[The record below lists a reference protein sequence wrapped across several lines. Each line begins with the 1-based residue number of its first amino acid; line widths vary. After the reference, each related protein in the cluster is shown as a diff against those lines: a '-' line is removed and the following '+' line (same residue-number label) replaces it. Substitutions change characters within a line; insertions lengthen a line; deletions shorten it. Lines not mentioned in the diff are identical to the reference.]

1 MSYEIIM
8 PVLSDTMDKGVLVKW
23 HKKEGDYVKKGEVIA
38 EVESDKAVLEIES
51 FYDGYIHLLANEG
64 DEIEVKKTIAIIDD
78 NSTKQIKP
86 QTNSEIKKEIIKH
99 TPTKQKNIHKQT
111 SKKIPLPSGS
121 TSPLAKKLAKQYNI
135 DISNI
140 PTPIHEKDI
149 KEYLLNRYFTPK
161 AKKLVLEY
169 NIFDEFDLNHK
180 IVSNEV
186 LKYIKQNNIPKKIK
200 LSPNQQA
207 VIKNVEKAIQKPTFR
222 IFEEVTI
229 SKTDYKLTTIFI
241 KALSNTMI
249 KHPQSRTNEEFLE
262 YPTSNISIAVN
273 RDDGLY
279 MVVLKNIENLSL
291 EEINNFLKELKTK
304 RLTLNDLKGSTFG
317 ISNLGMF
324 GVDSFDSL
332 INDKDSGILS
342 IGTNKNGKI
351 KLIFTFDHRIFN
363 GVEAA
368 LFVKDFKE
376 KFDKIC

>member
-1 MSYEIIM
+1 MSYEITM

-78 NSTKQIKP
+78 KPTLKTKPKISTKTETKKKTIKKEKK
-86 QTNSEIKKEIIKH
+86 SLKKEIKKIK
-99 TPTKQKNIHKQT
+99 
-111 SKKIPLPSGS
+111 GA
-121 TSPLAKKLAKQYNI
+121 SPLAKKLAKQYKI
-135 DISNI
+135 DISNL

-180 IVSNEV
+180 IDSNEV
-186 LKYIKQNNIPKKIK
+186 LEYIKQNNIPKKVK

-222 IFEEVTI
+222 IFEEVTLP
-229 SKTDYKLTTIFI
+229 KTDYKLTTIFI

-249 KHPQSRTNEEFLE
+249 KHPKSRTNEEFLE

-273 RDDGLY
+273 KDDGLY

-291 EEINNFLKELKTK
+291 EEINNFLKEVKTK
-304 RLTLNDLKGSTFG
+304 RLTIKDLKGSTFG

-376 KFDKIC
+376 EFNKIC